1 MYEFKPFSLVDRNSP
16 AYPMLYIGYL
26 FISCDNNN
34 LYIYDEKFPGIL
46 SYNLSTN
53 LWVELISLKNN
64 LSPTE
69 GKIIAIIKE
78 NNLIKIFSQK
88 NLTNVSKAQ
97 LHICNLDTKEVVK
110 QNLNGFVPDNDS
122 ICRRNIFYYNNCYY
136 TVLRCRQSIGEA
148 FYDLKI
154 YRLNLDTYTWEYV
167 NKLTAILLSYEKKSS
182 SVGVVYNNDKLYLFM
197 SYNLH
202 YLWVFDLKTNAWDA
216 THISLDDKHVHED
229 KIFPKSREYY
239 SMLSYVDPDTNDTC
253 LIVSGGENLRTYNAD
268 SAIWKFNLTS
278 LKWYFLGKFRD
289 LEHQC
294 YFRRWACVTP
304 RGKLVTCDESSDDR
318 RSRNIFSRKVYSAW
332 TRVPTLEDIC
342 WDAVLYYHPDLPN
355 ESKDDIQIKYGIPW
369 NFLQKRLK

>member
-1 MYEFKPFSLVDRNSP
+1 MYEFKPFSLTDRNSR
-16 AYPMLYIGYL
+16 AYPVVSVGFL

-34 LYIYDEKFPGIL
+34 LYTYDTKFPGIW

-53 LWVELISLKNN
+53 LWVELIISLKNN
-64 LSPTE
+64 LSTTE
-69 GKIIAIIKE
+69 DNIIGIIKE
-78 NNLIKIFSQK
+78 DNLIKIFSQK

-110 QNLNGFVPDNDS
+110 QNLNGLVPDSDS

-136 TVLRCRQSIGEA
+136 TVLRCRPSIGEA

-167 NKLTAILLSYEKKSS
+167 DKSTSMPLSYHNETSS

-202 YLWVFDLKTNAWDA
+202 YIWMFDLKTNTWNA
-216 THISLDDKHVHED
+216 TYMSSDDEHVHGD
-229 KIFPKSREYY
+229 KIFPELRESY
-239 SMLSYVDPDTNDTC
+239 SMSSYVDPDTNDTC

-278 LKWYFLGKFRD
+278 LKWYFLGKFGD

-304 RGKLVTCDESSDDR
+304 KAR
-318 RSRNIFSRKVYSAW
+318 I
-332 TRVPTLEDIC
+332 
-342 WDAVLYYHPDLPN
+342 
-355 ESKDDIQIKYGIPW
+355 
-369 NFLQKRLK
+369 